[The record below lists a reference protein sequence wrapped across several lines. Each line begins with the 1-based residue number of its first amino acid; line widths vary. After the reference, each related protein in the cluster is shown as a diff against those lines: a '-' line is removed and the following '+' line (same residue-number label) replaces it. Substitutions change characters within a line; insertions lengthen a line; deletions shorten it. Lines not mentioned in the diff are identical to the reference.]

1 MSQKPIF
8 QKPVFWVAT
17 VAVAIVGYTMTA
29 PESGAAKKPTT
40 KKSNKPVVA
49 KKGTE
54 IFTEE
59 DKNASFP
66 RIQVEF
72 KNAFV
77 PLVAKDGGIGGSDA
91 AANKIP
97 SSFSG
102 GDANWVF
109 TGTVEVDGVRQALLE
124 NRNSGDGVFLRSGQR
139 WKNCVVKRVNQDSV
153 VIEGPS
159 GEMTFGLVTEES
171 LGGRMASRNGAN
183 SFAPMA
189 VENPPN
195 FRGNIG
201 GSGRGL
207 PGVSNGGGFGGGGF
221 TAVPSGN
228 GGGPAIMNTDDGPIA
243 IPFGGQ

>member
-17 VAVAIVGYTMTA
+17 IAVAIVGYTMTA
-29 PESGAAKKPTT
+29 PESSSG
-40 KKSNKPVVA
+40 KKSPTKRSNRPVVA

-54 IFTEE
+54 TFTEE
-59 DKNASFP
+59 DRNASFP

-159 GEMTFGLVTEES
+159 GEMTFGLVTEEN
-171 LGGRMASRNGAN
+171 LGGRMASRNAN
-183 SFAPMA
+183 SFAPMG

-201 GSGRGL
+201 NQGRGL
-207 PGVSNGGGFGGGGF
+207 PAISGNGGGF

-228 GGGPAIMNTDDGPIA
+228 GGGPAIINTDDGPIA